1 MKLLPLNTTYL
12 FCMLLNDDIVDFKKI
27 EGVYL
32 PISVVD
38 DLSGLFLNPL
48 IFYQKLNICIIGK

>member
-1 MKLLPLNTTYL
+1 
-12 FCMLLNDDIVDFKKI
+12 MLLNDDIVDFKKI

>member
-1 MKLLPLNTTYL
+1 
-12 FCMLLNDDIVDFKKI
+12 MLLNDDIVDFKKI

-38 DLSGLFLNPL
+38 YLSGLFLNPL